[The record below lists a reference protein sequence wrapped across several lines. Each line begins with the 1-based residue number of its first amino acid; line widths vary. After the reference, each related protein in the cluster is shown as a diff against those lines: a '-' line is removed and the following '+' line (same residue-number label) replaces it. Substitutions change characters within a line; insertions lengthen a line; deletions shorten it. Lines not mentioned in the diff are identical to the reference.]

1 METKRL
7 KVTNRKQFE
16 CLVKH
21 MEKQPAVAKGQKFA
35 EAACFSKAKYNEV
48 WNRISRELNSLGP
61 PTRSMMERQ
70 KVWTDFKLKTK
81 RKLSHNRNESRATG
95 GGKNKMQQF
104 SSCEES
110 VIALLSLDTA
120 VNITGSVYGL
130 EPIASTS
137 TSLGGPTEQNTVSPE
152 SSDEENLPVVNDHDR
167 DFASHPDENVMIEE
181 EIGEDIQTQETIT
194 QRREHRSDK
203 REGFL
208 KAQTEY
214 LKDIKDNVNDI
225 ARYSRKCYYLEE
237 KRLKLEKERNL
248 MKEKQHAE
256 YIQYKMAVLDYKKR
270 KLELMEQANI

>member
-61 PTRSMMERQ
+61 PTRSMMEWQ
-70 KVWTDFKLKTK
+70 KVWTDF
-81 RKLSHNRNESRATG
+81 N
-95 GGKNKMQQF
+95 
-104 SSCEES
+104 
-110 VIALLSLDTA
+110 
-120 VNITGSVYGL
+120 VYGL

-137 TSLGGPTEQNTVSPE
+137 TSLGGPTEQSTVSPE

-167 DFASHPDENVMIEE
+167 EFASHPNENVMIEE

-194 QRREHRSDK
+194 QRREHRTDK

-214 LKDIKDNVNDI
+214 LKDIKDNVKDI